1 MEICISEYN
10 EKKIVVLLDNEM
22 KIVKPVYAPFPQ
34 EHLAKGIPVL
44 WLINNDSVTPPWGK
58 VARIKV

>member
-22 KIVKPVYAPFPQ
+22 KIVKPVYARQ
-34 EHLAKGIPVL
+34 K
-44 WLINNDSVTPPWGK
+44 
-58 VARIKV
+58 